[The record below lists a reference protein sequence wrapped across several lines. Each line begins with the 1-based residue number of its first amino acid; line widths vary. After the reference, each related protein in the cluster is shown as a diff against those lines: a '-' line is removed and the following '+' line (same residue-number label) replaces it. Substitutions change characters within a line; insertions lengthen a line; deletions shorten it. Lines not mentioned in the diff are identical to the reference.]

1 MEAQDQTF
9 QRRLD
14 YYDLIVEQM
23 RTHTLRP
30 DQAAERVLPGFLK
43 THGAQPWAAR
53 PVASDHARTMPGGLS
68 PEALPGKEGDLV
80 APGHALLWLAMAAL
94 DVPGASLFEPEEQI
108 TADIAHQVATG
119 YHPRAVFT
127 APIVTPQR
135 GPGHKTGDQ
144 GAASGLIRAVCFD
157 GAWLWGLGE
166 LPPAFARE
174 LSRGAYPH
182 LSVLLRA
189 RRDVGG
195 SWYLVNLLATAEE
208 PGTRGLP
215 GIQEQLLAALGRA
228 GMEEEFGAALSRTH
242 KSPVI
247 ARTFQPPTQEATM
260 SEKTDPENKD
270 SQKTEDPKAQTPEA
284 PPGAAPKP
292 DPKPDPKPVPPA
304 APNPP
309 ASASPAPE
317 APAPQPVPAPP
328 PKGRTYPMAPA
339 APAAPGAAAAPAP
352 TGDPQAGTVQQL
364 SRTVEALTGQ
374 VEQLMEHHRQAVA
387 RETRTLEGGWS
398 TRLEEID
405 LPAGDRKQQLEV
417 LRAIQAA
424 GGDPEGHLAFL
435 ERNAQTAGREQ
446 LTRAYLPPSEEGEG
460 GGGTSGAPLA
470 VPPELRI
477 PGREAEVTHAVHELH
492 RTARKDGTFDAT
504 ALLGGTMGGRP

>member
-108 TADIAHQVATG
+108 TAEIAHQVATG

-242 KSPVI
+242 TSPVI
-247 ARTFQPPTQEATM
+247 ARTFQPPSQEDTV
-260 SEKTDPENKD
+260 SETKPTEAAPNPTPAAEPRPRDAEPEPEP
-270 SQKTEDPKAQTPEA
+270 QPDPKPDGQPDSS
-284 PPGAAPKP
+284 P
-292 DPKPDPKPVPPA
+292 DPKPDPR
-304 APNPP
+304 
-309 ASASPAPE
+309 
-317 APAPQPVPAPP
+317 PAPQPDPKPAPQEPAPAPVAADGTPAPP
-328 PKGRTYPMAPA
+328 PRGRTYP
-339 APAAPGAAAAPAP
+339 AAAATA
-352 TGDPQAGTVQQL
+352 TAATAATAGTVEQL
-364 SRTVEALTGQ
+364 TRTVEALTGQ
-374 VEQLMEHHRQAVA
+374 VEQLMEHHRQASA
-387 RETRTLEGGWS
+387 REAKALEGGWS
-398 TRLEEID
+398 ARLEAID
-405 LPAGDRKQQLEV
+405 LPAGDRKAQLEV
-417 LRAIQAA
+417 LRSVQKA

-446 LTRAYLPPSEEGEG
+446 LTRAYVPPTDEG
-460 GGGTSGAPLA
+460 GGGGPLA

-477 PGREAEVTHAVHELH
+477 PGREAEVTGAVQELH